1 MEKLH
6 EAIKT
11 VQDGMSKRKA
21 ESIYGIPRKTLT
33 RHLEG
38 RVKKPGSLGR
48 FDNVFGK
55 EAEQVLVDHALKL
68 QQMFFGLSTKEFRK
82 LAYEF
87 AEKLGIVH
95 RFNNDSAGKTWM
107 RLFLS
112 RHPELVIQSPE
123 PTSLGRA
130 VGFNKP
136 SVQKFFDL
144 YRDELSKDNYSS
156 DRVFNMDESGV
167 TVVHRPGKV
176 LSRKGQKQIGKLTS
190 GEKGQTT
197 TVICAVSASG
207 IYVPPMMIFKRQ
219 RFTNLLLQ
227 GSPPGTV
234 GACSPNGWVDSELF
248 LTWLNH
254 FISVVKPTQ
263 SRKVILILD
272 GHSSHKTLAAV
283 ELARN
288 SGVVMISLPPH
299 TTHRVQP
306 LDRTVFGPLKAHYNG
321 ECDKWMVS
329 HVGQRISQYDIASL
343 FGKAY
348 LKTATMDKA
357 ISGFECTG
365 LWPYNPDV
373 FGEDEF
379 LPSMITDEPQPG
391 SSNDKVS

>member
-1 MEKLH
+1 
-6 EAIKT
+6 
-11 VQDGMSKRKA
+11 
-21 ESIYGIPRKTLT
+21 
-33 RHLEG
+33 
-38 RVKKPGSLGR
+38 
-48 FDNVFGK
+48 
-55 EAEQVLVDHALKL
+55 
-68 QQMFFGLSTKEFRK
+68 
-82 LAYEF
+82 
-87 AEKLGIVH
+87 
-95 RFNNDSAGKTWM
+95 
-107 RLFLS
+107 
-112 RHPELVIQSPE
+112 
-123 PTSLGRA
+123 
-130 VGFNKP
+130 
-136 SVQKFFDL
+136 
-144 YRDELSKDNYSS
+144 
-156 DRVFNMDESGV
+156 MDESGV

-306 LDRTVFGPLKAHYNG
+306 LDRTVFGPLKAHYNS

>member
-1 MEKLH
+1 M
-6 EAIKT
+6 
-11 VQDGMSKRKA
+11 
-21 ESIYGIPRKTLT
+21 
-33 RHLEG
+33 
-38 RVKKPGSLGR
+38 
-48 FDNVFGK
+48 
-55 EAEQVLVDHALKL
+55 
-68 QQMFFGLSTKEFRK
+68 
-82 LAYEF
+82 
-87 AEKLGIVH
+87 
-95 RFNNDSAGKTWM
+95 
-107 RLFLS
+107 
-112 RHPELVIQSPE
+112 
-123 PTSLGRA
+123 
-130 VGFNKP
+130 
-136 SVQKFFDL
+136 
-144 YRDELSKDNYSS
+144 
-156 DRVFNMDESGV
+156 
-167 TVVHRPGKV
+167 
-176 LSRKGQKQIGKLTS
+176 
-190 GEKGQTT
+190 
-197 TVICAVSASG
+197 
-207 IYVPPMMIFKRQ
+207 
-219 RFTNLLLQ
+219 Q

-263 SRKVILILD
+263 SRKVILILH

-306 LDRTVFGPLKAHYNG
+306 LDRTVFGPLKAHYNS